1 MGIVDGTNGELLWA
15 LNSSEAGFM
24 SGTTLRAE
32 GYGKDALLFLTVGIL
47 PTEPLDK
54 VKSKEIVTIGNM
66 TPHHYRSKRAVTPKD
81 RKSFSPTEELDRLL
95 GHRRERSSGTGTPFF
110 EDEDHTPPLALRL
123 SPTSV
128 TTAVTMLGSEI
139 AIHSAS
145 GSLPLAPT
153 SSPLITDH
161 NPGYANTVQNLDP
174 TSNFLKLSRL
184 HLLDFWK
191 KWSEVFKNNPK
202 TNPEDFIRED
212 CRTKNKAAYV
222 YFLTRDM
229 INHGHVQPLHVEE
242 ERITCKFLC
251 TKMLFDKCNYSLTS
265 HIAEPLATVPNLPSY
280 TNLYDP
286 ARNSL

>member
-1 MGIVDGTNGELLWA
+1 
-15 LNSSEAGFM
+15 M
-24 SGTTLRAE
+24 SGTTLRGE
-32 GYGKDALLFLTVGIL
+32 GYGKDALLFLTVGML

-95 GHRRERSSGTGTPFF
+95 GHWRERSSGTGTPSFK
-110 EDEDHTPPLALRL
+110 DEGHTTSLALHL

-128 TTAVTMLGSEI
+128 TTAVMKMGLEI
-139 AIHSAS
+139 AIRSTS
-145 GSLPLAPT
+145 GSPLLVPT
-153 SSPLITDH
+153 SSPLVTVH
-161 NPGYANTVQNLDP
+161 SPGYTNTVQNLGP

-202 TNPEDFIRED
+202 TNPEDFIKED
-212 CRTKNKAAYV
+212 CGTRNKAAYV

-242 ERITCKFLC
+242 ERVICKFLC
-251 TKMLFDKCNYSLTS
+251 
-265 HIAEPLATVPNLPSY
+265 A
-280 TNLYDP
+280 
-286 ARNSL
+286 